1 MKRKMC
7 QGNIKRTPD
16 EHLSETEMWSFL
28 ASAIDKKRAA
38 KRRRPDMYREALL
51 QRTVQRLNDEITERS
66 MKRTKKRKSEE
77 KYEWQD
83 GPNGWCMTDGMNED
97 DDDLLGINSFLSELS
112 STKPNKRKREEI
124 LGNNNLKSAVLPS
137 FSETFGENRTK
148 NLSSKSVDE
157 QRIPSSGSNMARCR
171 AGLFQPQISLVEKFD
186 SLCC

>member
-7 QGNIKRTPD
+7 QGNIRRTP
-16 EHLSETEMWSFL
+16 EERLSETEMWSFL
-28 ASAIDKKRAA
+28 SSALDKKRAA
-38 KRRRPDMYREALL
+38 KRKRPDMYREALL

-83 GPNGWCMTDGMNED
+83 GPNGWCMTNGMSQD

-112 STKPNKRKREEI
+112 STKPNKRKREE
-124 LGNNNLKSAVLPS
+124 NNNRQSAVLPS

-148 NLSSKSVDE
+148 YSKSDE
-157 QRIPSSGSNMARCR
+157 ERSLSCASNMSPCR
-171 AGLFQPQISLVEKFD
+171 AGLIFQRQISLVEKFD

>member
-7 QGNIKRTPD
+7 QGNAKRTPD
-16 EHLSETEMWSFL
+16 EHFSETEMWTFL
-28 ASAIDKKRAA
+28 SSALDKKRAA

-51 QRTVQRLNDEITERS
+51 QRTVQRINDEITERS

-83 GPNGWCMTDGMNED
+83 GPNGWCMTDEMSQDDD
-97 DDDLLGINSFLSELS
+97 DDDLLGINSFLSGLS
-112 STKPNKRKREEI
+112 SSKPNKHKREE
-124 LGNNNLKSAVLPS
+124 NRNEQSAVLPS

-148 NLSSKSVDE
+148 KLNSKCVDE
-157 QRIPSSGSNMARCR
+157 QRSTSSGSNMAPHCR
-171 AGLFQPQISLVEKFD
+171 AGLFQKQISLVEKFD